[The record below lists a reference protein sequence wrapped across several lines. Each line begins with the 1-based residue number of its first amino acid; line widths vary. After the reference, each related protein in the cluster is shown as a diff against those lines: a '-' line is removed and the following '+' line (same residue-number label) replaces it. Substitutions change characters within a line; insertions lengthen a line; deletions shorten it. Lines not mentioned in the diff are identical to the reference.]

1 MALYARVSSDRQDVD
16 LSVAAQLRALRVYA
30 DKNNY
35 VVVREYVDEAKSG
48 LIDDR
53 PEFNKMIDEARS
65 PEAPFREVLVWKFS
79 RFTRNREQAIAYKSL
94 LRRRG
99 VTVVSITEQTDDT
112 PAGTLTE
119 AIIETVDEYYSEDL
133 ATDVRRGMREAASRG
148 FWVSSRTPY
157 GYKRVMVHDGE
168 KERPRLQPDAVTAP
182 VVRRIFDMAETG
194 LGMLDI
200 ARAINDEEI
209 PSAAGK
215 LWSNSAVDFILRNE
229 VYTGTLV
236 WGAKAK
242 DDADPVRVEDAF
254 PAIVSRAQFRRVNSR
269 MRSRASKTTHPRR
282 IARSYLLSG
291 LVKCYRCETLLS
303 GQDAKG
309 GRFHYYVCQSLI
321 KRGKG
326 ACDTPR
332 LNARRF
338 EQMIVGRIRSSILT
352 RDDNDDMTTVV
363 VNELDRLI
371 QEQRGRIETIESELK
386 EVRLRLDRIWD
397 FIESSGGDLADTATL
412 RIRANRDQRA
422 RLEALLQEANA
433 TLSQRRAT
441 RDGVATITAKTLST
455 AEYPEASKFPDRK
468 AFVQTL
474 VRHIVVMPSKAT
486 IHYKVPIVKDSP
498 NPEGDSEEL
507 DLAGPPKSAGR
518 YVSPAQSTNVYGRQ
532 DRLRTVAR
540 GPVSP

>member
-1 MALYARVSSDRQDVD
+1 MSERSEPTPVALYARVSSDRQDVD
-16 LSVAAQLRALRVYA
+16 LSVAAQLRALRGYA
-30 DKNNY
+30 DKNSY

-48 LIDDR
+48 RIDDR
-53 PEFNKMIDEARS
+53 PEFNRMIDEARL

-79 RFTRNREQAIAYKSL
+79 RFTRNREHAIAYKSL

-157 GYKRVMVHDGE
+157 GYKRVMVQDGE
-168 KERPRLQPDAVTAP
+168 KERPKLQPDDVTAP
-182 VVRRIFDMAETG
+182 VVKRIFDMAENG
-194 LGMLDI
+194 EGMLDI
-200 ARAINDEEI
+200 ARAINDEGI

-215 LWSNSAVDFILRNE
+215 LWSNNAVNFILRNE

-242 DDADPVRVEDAF
+242 DEADPVRVEGAF

-269 MRSRASKTTHPRR
+269 MRSRTSKTTHPRR
-282 IARSYLLSG
+282 VASSYLLSG

-338 EQMIVGRIRSSILT
+338 EQLIVGRIRSSILAK
-352 RDDNDDMTTVV
+352 DGNDDKTTVV
-363 VNELDRLI
+363 VNELDKLI

-386 EVRLRLDRIWD
+386 EVRVRLDRIWD
-397 FIESSGGDLADTATL
+397 FVESSGGDLAETASP
-412 RIRANRDQRA
+412 RIRANRNQRA
-422 RLEALLQEANA
+422 RLETLLQEANA
-433 TLSQRRAT
+433 ILSQHRAT
-441 RDGVATITAKTLST
+441 RDGVATITAKTLSMT
-455 AEYPEASKFPDRK
+455 EYPEESELPERK
-468 AFVQTL
+468 VFVETF
-474 VRHIVVMPSKAT
+474 VRDIVVMPGKAT

-498 NPEGDSEEL
+498 NPDGDYEEL
-507 DLAGPPKSAGR
+507 DLAGPPKSA
-518 YVSPAQSTNVYGRQ
+518 
-532 DRLRTVAR
+532 AR
-540 GPVSP
+540 GVR